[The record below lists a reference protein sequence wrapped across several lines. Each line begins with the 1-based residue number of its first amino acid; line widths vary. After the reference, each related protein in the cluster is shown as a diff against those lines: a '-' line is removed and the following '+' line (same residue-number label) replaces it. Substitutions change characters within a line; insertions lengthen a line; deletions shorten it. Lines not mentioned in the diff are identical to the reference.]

1 LLFPKPGDSREL
13 ALATA
18 TASWV
23 RPAAPTTFSAEAFCT
38 LWTGQPLD
46 KVDCRSGYD
55 MSSLLPQTSEQA
67 PAAWAQALEFVGQRQ
82 SLLQSLLNHLNTF
95 RADQPRLTPA
105 VLALQSRL
113 DAWSDG

>member
-1 LLFPKPGDSREL
+1 MPTRLPLVLGVTLALCLGLATWYLFPKPGVSREL

-23 RPAAPTTFSAEAFCT
+23 RPAASTTASTTFSAEAFCT

-67 PAAWAQALEFVGQRQ
+67 PTAWAQALEFVGQRQ
-82 SLLQSLLNHLNTF
+82 SLLQSLET
-95 RADQPRLTPA
+95 
-105 VLALQSRL
+105 
-113 DAWSDG
+113 